1 MSKRT
6 SITTTTP
13 SNTSKQLTDI
23 KQIIT
28 NNILIPPPTPF
39 QTLLTRANYHHYN
52 TYIDN
57 YIPYNTLTLNA
68 LLSNGKCRTV
78 ATFKD
83 FLIQDDQTEFLKR
96 SYNHFESQIR
106 IKKLIE
112 FYITT
117 SVIFPNYT
125 PLYESKYIYRNV
137 IQKQKVIDEQQQYEE
152 QKEFGTLHL
161 TTGKNDTKIINDHV
175 YGDIINQSNSIITKM
190 LGIVKDDNNNDNDSS
205 NTDIEQLITT
215 ITKYENSNNNANNN
229 STNRSI
235 NVNKKRL
242 TLKVNN
248 TLQQQRNHYNHALH
262 QHTKTSLISP
272 NQMNLSSIKHKIKLN
287 SINTQQQHNHHNH
300 QHHHHHHAHSP
311 LTLLSSPYNTNTSKH
326 FQSLSF
332 KSLSPLNKPPSQ
344 KHILSIKLNNN
355 VQSRNTVQH
364 HEHLHHNNFHTATNT
379 QLSQL
384 TMPKIET
391 VRSNSRRKCVYVV
404 NGVNHFN
411 SPAIGGSAR
420 KSKCFIKRT
429 GITMSNVNGN
439 YSSRVH
445 IGGFTRCDTDKQVKI
460 IEKRYKC
467 DVNVN
472 NIKVNVVK

>member
-23 KQIIT
+23 KQIIA

-39 QTLLTRANYHHYN
+39 QSLITRANYHHYN
-52 TYIDN
+52 VYIDN
-57 YIPYNTLTLNA
+57 YIPYNILTLNA

-96 SYNHFESQIR
+96 SYNHFESKIR

-161 TTGKNDTKIINDHV
+161 TTSKNDTKIINDHV

-190 LGIVKDDNNNDNDSS
+190 LCIVKDDNNNDNNDSS

-215 ITKYENSNNNANNN
+215 ITKYENSNNNTNNN

-287 SINTQQQHNHHNH
+287 SINTQQQKH
-300 QHHHHHHAHSP
+300 QQHHHAHSP

-332 KSLSPLNKPPSQ
+332 KSLSPLNKPPSH

-355 VQSRNTVQH
+355 NNVQSRNTVHH
-364 HEHLHHNNFHTATNT
+364 HEHLQHNNFHTATNA

-391 VRSNSRRKCVYVV
+391 VRSNSRRKCVHVV

-411 SPAIGGSAR
+411 SPTIGGSAR

-429 GITMSNVNGN
+429 GITMSNGNGNGN

-460 IEKRYKC
+460 IERRYKC